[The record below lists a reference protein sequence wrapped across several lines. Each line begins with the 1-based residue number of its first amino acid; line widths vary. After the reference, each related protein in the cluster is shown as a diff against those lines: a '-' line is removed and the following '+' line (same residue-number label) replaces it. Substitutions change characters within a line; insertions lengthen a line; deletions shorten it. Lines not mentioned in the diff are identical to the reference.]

1 MRISRIIVVLL
12 VIVVIAIIAIAAY
25 SALTP
30 TSTSPWKSTAD
41 YPLQASEGPGVFAQ
55 QCLNSTSYV
64 YCIGGQDADS
74 TPNNAVYSSS
84 AITSSSANITSW
96 TLDSNPYPQSIYGQS
111 CVASSSYIYCVGGT
125 YDDKGDDVN
134 ASYYASV
141 TSDGV
146 VGKWSSTT
154 SFPIP
159 VDAQSCVESSGYIY
173 CVGGYDEALGTN
185 ASSFPSYSVYY
196 ASVSSS
202 GIGSWSE
209 STSYP
214 AGTYLPSC
222 FAANG
227 HIYCLG
233 GVDSSTGNAVSTD
246 YYAPLSSAGVGTWT
260 QTTAYPIQATD
271 QACAI
276 SSGYIYCV
284 GGVGSSGSFTNA
296 VYYATV
302 SSGGIGTWIKG
313 ANYPDSASTD
323 CVILSSNLYCVGG
336 ADSSGLS
343 AASYYISLGSLVTTT
358 T

>member
-1 MRISRIIVVLL
+1 M
-12 VIVVIAIIAIAAY
+12 VIVVIAIIALVAY

-30 TSTSPWKSTAD
+30 AGASPWKSTAD
-41 YPLQASEGPGVFAQ
+41 YPLQASEGPGVFGQ

-64 YCIGGQDADS
+64 YCIGGQDADLS
-74 TPNNAVYSSS
+74 PNNVVYSSS
-84 AITSSSANITSW
+84 IITSSGNITSW

-111 CVASSSYIYCVGGT
+111 CVASSRYVYCVGGT

-141 TSDGV
+141 TSNGV

-159 VDAQSCVESSGYIY
+159 VDGQSCVSSSGYMY
-173 CVGGYDEALGTN
+173 CVGGFDEALGTN
-185 ASSFPSYSVYY
+185 ASSFLSDSVYY
-196 ASVSSS
+196 APLSSS
-202 GIGSWSE
+202 GIGSWSK

-214 AGTYLPSC
+214 SSIYLPSC

-227 HIYCLG
+227 YIYCLA
-233 GVDSSTGNAVSTD
+233 GVDSSSGNTVSTD

-260 QTTAYPIQATD
+260 QTTAYPIQATG

-284 GGVGSSGSFTNA
+284 GGSPSTSSFTNA
-296 VYYATV
+296 VYYAKV
-302 SSGGIGTWIKG
+302 SSGGIGTWTKA

-323 CVILSSNLYCVGG
+323 CVISSSNLYCVGG
-336 ADSSGLS
+336 ADGSSIGFS
-343 AASYYISLGSLVTTT
+343 DASHYIPIDSLLAVTTST
-358 T
+358 